1 MEEIEIKNLL
11 DNLTVT
17 PSPRCWQAI
26 EAHLPV
32 LPASSVSQAAV
43 SSARHTVFHF
53 SSAAAKW
60 MIGIAAAVA
69 TTAAITFALL
79 QSPHTTPDPQPQS
92 LASVVPVGD
101 SASITENNPQPQSL
115 APVVP
120 ARDLVS
126 ITENRADL
134 NSEKFDIFDIF
145 DSVPTSD
152 LAVFPDYQSNSIFAP
167 NVPVPTSSTSSKDVQ
182 EVPEPISVTTSA
194 PASHNSEAVKDRLR
208 QDPVVAEGTN
218 MEMIDFTPPVI
229 LEIPNVITPNGDG
242 YNDFFVIKG
251 VEGCDNSR
259 LVIRN
264 NKGNIIF
271 EKNHYDNSF
280 DASNNSSGIYYYQF
294 FYTVHGINEVRTGT
308 LTILKD

>member
-26 EAHLPV
+26 EAHLRV

-60 MIGIAAAVA
+60 MIGIVAAVA

-92 LASVVPVGD
+92 LAPVAPVSD

-120 ARDLVS
+120 ARDLFS

-134 NSEKFDIFDIF
+134 NSEKLGIF
-145 DSVPTSD
+145 DSVPASD
-152 LAVFPDYQSNSIFAP
+152 LAVFPDYPSNSISAP
-167 NVPVPTSSTSSKDVQ
+167 NVPASTSSTSSKDVQ
-182 EVPEPISVTTSA
+182 EAPEPVSVTTSA
-194 PASHNSEAVKDRLR
+194 PTFYNSEDVKERLR

-251 VEGCDNSR
+251 VEGCDNNR
-259 LVIRN
+259 LIIRN